1 LVIGKSLRIKAKK
14 AIRVSQFGGPEVL
27 KIAEVPEPAPARGQ
41 ALVRIKASGI
51 NFIDIYQRRGEEPEE
66 LPYTPGLEAS
76 GIVESVGE
84 GVDKVKPGD
93 RVAYTSQMGAYAEA
107 SVVQAQRLIPLP
119 ADFSFEQG
127 AAFPC
132 QGMTAHYL
140 LHAFRTVKPG
150 DVVLIHAAAGG
161 MGLLLVQWAKHLGAL
176 VIGTVSTEEKAK
188 AALEA
193 GANHVIFY
201 NRQNFVTETRR
212 LTDDHGADLIID
224 GVGGTTF
231 EGDLEVA
238 ALRGHVVVYGE
249 AGGLAKAVGPYEL
262 QNKSLTVSGA
272 LLSHFTLTRDE
283 LLMRADA
290 VLSEI
295 KAGRLRLRTD
305 HAFSLAEAA
314 QAHRLLEGRQ
324 SIGKVL
330 LRVPG

>member
-1 LVIGKSLRIKAKK
+1 
-14 AIRVSQFGGPEVL
+14 
-27 KIAEVPEPAPARGQ
+27 
-41 ALVRIKASGI
+41 
-51 NFIDIYQRRGEEPEE
+51 
-66 LPYTPGLEAS
+66 
-76 GIVESVGE
+76 
-84 GVDKVKPGD
+84 
-93 RVAYTSQMGAYAEA
+93 M
-107 SVVQAQRLIPLP
+107 
-119 ADFSFEQG
+119 
-127 AAFPC
+127 
-132 QGMTAHYL
+132 
-140 LHAFRTVKPG
+140 
-150 DVVLIHAAAGG
+150 LIHAAAGG